1 MMKTIYLKLVLP
13 VAVIC
18 TLGTACKKKENP
30 AREEEQKP
38 AKVSNLNSYTGK
50 TRVKLSWTLPANA
63 DIQKCRVYW
72 NDEKESTEVAVTPGK
87 NQMEVVIS
95 NLEEGTY
102 DFIVYAYNSKGDVS
116 DKMTVKGKV
125 LGEIYEEGLSNREI
139 KSTVF
144 NETEGTVAISWNSAA
159 INVIGT
165 EIKYINAANVAQDV
179 TVTPFV
185 SATTL
190 TNFKKAEVFEY
201 RTLYK
206 PIGAIDTFYTAYE
219 PVEANPAQPGGGTAT
234 DAPLGSG
241 WVEYSPLRKIHL
253 DDAAG
258 LQIFNWSAYK
268 SVGNP
273 ICADYNYQSAT
284 GDETFR
290 ILTTQSNRSEIRIH
304 DDYSTGSRQF
314 QGYLTIYSPLNDE
327 SVMQIFGSVEG
338 ATQMMIRGYAASGGS
353 LRGLSQT
360 LVTDIYNTEIR
371 VNVIHLQEDK
381 GAKIIIYINGVKKA
395 ELVDNEAVTNYM
407 KYGNYGTMKTGQAVV
422 KWRNAKV
429 FRNGTAPL

>member
-1 MMKTIYLKLVLP
+1 MKTIYLKLVLP
-13 VAVIC
+13 VAVMGL
-18 TLGTACKKKENP
+18 LGTACKKKNTPVDENG
-30 AREEEQKP
+30 KP
-38 AKVSNLNSYTGK
+38 EKVGNLTSHTGK
-50 TRVKLSWTLPANA
+50 TRIKLGWTLPGNA

-72 NDEKESTEVAVTPGK
+72 NAEKESKEAAVTPGK
-87 NQMEVVIS
+87 NQMEVIIS
-95 NLEEGTY
+95 NLEEGMY
-102 DFIVYAYNSKGDVS
+102 DFTVYAYNSKGNVS

-125 LGEIYEEGLSNREI
+125 LGETYEEGLNNRGI
-139 KSTVF
+139 KSSTF

-159 INVIGT
+159 TDVIGT
-165 EIKYINAANVAQDV
+165 EIKYTNAANVAQTV
-179 TVTPFV
+179 TVTPFASV
-185 SATTL
+185 TNL
-190 TNFKKAEVFEY
+190 TDFKKAGVFEY

-219 PVEANPAQPGGGTAT
+219 PVEANPAQPGGGTVA

-258 LQIFNWSAYK
+258 LQIFNWTAYK
-268 SVGNP
+268 SVGSP

-314 QGYLTIYSPLNDE
+314 QGYLTFYSPLNDE

-353 LRGLSQT
+353 LRGLGQT
-360 LVTDIYNTEIR
+360 LVTDIYNTEVR

-381 GAKIIIYINGVKKA
+381 GAKIIIYINGLKKA

>member
-1 MMKTIYLKLVLP
+1 MVLS

-18 TLGTACKKKENP
+18 TLGTACKKKVNP
-30 AREEEQKP
+30 ANEEEDKP
-38 AKVSNLNSYTGK
+38 AKVNNLNSYAGK
-50 TRVKLSWTLPANA
+50 TRIKLSWTLPANA

-72 NDEKESTEVAVTPGK
+72 NGEKESAEAAVTPGK
-87 NQMEVVIS
+87 NQMEVVLS
-95 NLEEGTY
+95 NLEEGIH
-102 DFIVYAYNSKGDVS
+102 DFMVYAYNSKGNVS
-116 DKMTVKGKV
+116 DKVTLKGKV
-125 LGEIYEEGLSNREI
+125 LGEIYEEGLNNRDI

-144 NETEGTVAISWNSAA
+144 NETDGTVAISWNSPATDA
-159 INVIGT
+159 IGT
-165 EIKYINAANVAQDV
+165 EIKYTSAANVAQSV
-179 TVTPFV
+179 TLTPFV
-185 SATTL
+185 SATNL
-190 TNFKKAEVFEY
+190 PNFKKAGVFEY

-219 PVEANPAQPGGGTAT
+219 PVEANPAQPGGGTVA

-258 LQIFNWSAYK
+258 LQIFNWTAYK
-268 SVGNP
+268 SVGSP

-314 QGYLTIYSPLNDE
+314 QGYLTFYSPLNDE
-327 SVMQIFGSVEG
+327 CVMQIFGSIEG

-353 LRGLSQT
+353 LRGLGQT
-360 LVTDIYNTEIR
+360 LVTDIYNTEVR

-395 ELVDNEAVTNYM
+395 ELVDNEAVANYM

-429 FRNGTAPL
+429 FKNGTAPL

>member
-1 MMKTIYLKLVLP
+1 MKTIYLKLMLP
-13 VAVIC
+13 VAIMSI
-18 TLGTACKKKENP
+18 LGTACKKKSNPVNEN
-30 AREEEQKP
+30 EKP
-38 AKVSNLNSYTGK
+38 AKVSNLSSYAGK
-50 TRVKLSWTLPANA
+50 NRIKLSWTLPANT

-72 NDEKESTEVAVTPGK
+72 NGEKESVEAVITSGK
-87 NQMEVVIS
+87 NQMEVMLS
-95 NLEEGTY
+95 NLEEGIH
-102 DFIVYAYNSKGDVS
+102 DFIVYAYNSKGNVS
-116 DKMTVKGKV
+116 DKVTVKGKV
-125 LGEIYEEGLSNREI
+125 LGEIYEEGLNNRDIRSN
-139 KSTVF
+139 VF
-144 NETEGTVAISWNSAA
+144 NETDGTVAISWNSAA
-159 INVIGT
+159 TDAIGT
-165 EIKYINAANVAQDV
+165 EIKYTNAANVAQAV

-190 TNFKKAEVFEY
+190 TNFKKAGVFEY

-219 PVEANPAQPGGGTAT
+219 PVEANPAQPGGGTVA

-258 LQIFNWSAYK
+258 LQIFNWTAYK
-268 SVGNP
+268 SVGSP

-327 SVMQIFGSVEG
+327 CVMQIFGSIEG

-353 LRGLSQT
+353 LRGLGQT
-360 LVTDIYNTEIR
+360 LVTDIYNTEVR

-429 FRNGTAPL
+429 FKNGIAPL